1 MVVEASDFSEA
12 PQDTD
17 LHCRPQRCRP
27 REPVRRLRARAFNA
41 KNRRSPLQRRG
52 EPPRSMPSSTTPFV
66 RSLSAFCPATDVPVV
81 SARLASTP
89 LSRQFLADQ
98 ACDACALRR
107 RLAEKGSARRVTSK
121 SGQSADP
128 AVEVNSRDALLGI
141 SMCHP
146 EPRRAGDRIS
156 PCNSSPP

>member
-27 REPVRRLRARAFNA
+27 REPVRRLRARPSTRRTDD
-41 KNRRSPLQRRG
+41 RRSSGGANHQDPCHRR
-52 EPPRSMPSSTTPFV
+52 RHLSSV
-66 RSLSAFCPATDVPVV
+66 RFLLFAPATDVPVV

-146 EPRRAGDRIS
+146 GPRRAGDRIS